1 MCSLPFN
8 TMRYLLS
15 ILTILAIIGSVWY
28 NKGLTSEHHAAIDK
42 LNVKLEE
49 IQTTTEPKIAK
60 ADKQLNEL
68 FTAVDLEKVD
78 YENKLAVIESRLG
91 AAQKQQEGKAK
102 RAIVHRK
109 LSAQEWK
116 ATLEAFGT
124 RREEIAKLLIKNRR
138 QISDNNQK
146 LASIIKRDTD
156 DMAEREDSMRRS
168 ARSSLSSGRAGGRA
182 TSYAIIEAKEA
193 MEKKHRNM
201 AKAVALQNGNLM
213 DSIQK
218 MEGELVRMDRA
229 EEEFM
234 KANSPHNKNY
244 DPSGSQL
251 TPIKPAHP
259 DILNLQ
265 NEHKKA
271 LVKLQRDIDALQEAK
286 HVFHEKLVRERKEI
300 DKQKMGLQNVY
311 QERLRNAQ
319 FTGYGAIGILAVL
332 TLISFSF
339 THRYV

>member
-1 MCSLPFN
+1 
-8 TMRYLLS
+8 
-15 ILTILAIIGSVWY
+15 
-28 NKGLTSEHHAAIDK
+28 
-42 LNVKLEE
+42 
-49 IQTTTEPKIAK
+49 
-60 ADKQLNEL
+60 
-68 FTAVDLEKVD
+68 
-78 YENKLAVIESRLG
+78 
-91 AAQKQQEGKAK
+91 
-102 RAIVHRK
+102 
-109 LSAQEWK
+109 
-116 ATLEAFGT
+116 
-124 RREEIAKLLIKNRR
+124 
-138 QISDNNQK
+138 
-146 LASIIKRDTD
+146 
-156 DMAEREDSMRRS
+156 MAEREDSMRRS

-271 LVKLQRDIDALQEAK
+271 LVKLQRDIDPFRRQNMFSTRSLCGK
-286 HVFHEKLVRERKEI
+286 ERKSTSRRW
-300 DKQKMGLQNVY
+300 DFKTFT
-311 QERLRNAQ
+311 RNACVTPNSRDTAQ
-319 FTGYGAIGILAVL
+319 LE
-332 TLISFSF
+332 SWPCS
-339 THRYV
+339 R